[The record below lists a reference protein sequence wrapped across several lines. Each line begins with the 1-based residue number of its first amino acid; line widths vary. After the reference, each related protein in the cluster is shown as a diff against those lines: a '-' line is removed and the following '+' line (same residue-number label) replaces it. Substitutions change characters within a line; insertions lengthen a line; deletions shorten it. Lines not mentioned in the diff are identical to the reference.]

1 MKPTVRVVG
10 RGKPMPLERYSDTIP
25 SGRFAG
31 GDHVG
36 FEDAHAE
43 GVDFSGRRFEYLQT
57 VGSTFVD
64 CDFSGV
70 VLKSGALSP
79 GRQSRFIGCRFD
91 GIRPGPT
98 IWGISRFEGCSFERL
113 RLKGW
118 DARACEFV
126 DCRFSGRV
134 DSLVLFGRLQPPYDE
149 PDRVHPWRDRNEL
162 RGNDFSRL
170 DLRFP
175 DLRWGVDMASN
186 RWPASPDYL
195 FLDRWPERLMGALA
209 IVSRWPED
217 EQRERALWWLGLQ
230 RKDGRGEQ
238 TDMLIRIDDWTSP
251 PSETWGRLWATLR
264 LDP

>member
-149 PDRVHPWRDRNEL
+149 PTGSTLGGTGTSCAATTSVGWTCGSPTSGGVSTWL
-162 RGNDFSRL
+162 RTAGRQALITSSSTGGRSASWVPSR
-170 DLRFP
+170 
-175 DLRWGVDMASN
+175 S
-186 RWPASPDYL
+186 
-195 FLDRWPERLMGALA
+195 
-209 IVSRWPED
+209 
-217 EQRERALWWLGLQ
+217 
-230 RKDGRGEQ
+230 
-238 TDMLIRIDDWTSP
+238 
-251 PSETWGRLWATLR
+251 
-264 LDP
+264 